1 MCCLVNPK
9 EDFIERA
16 QALAV
21 KHNLSVN
28 VAALNSFGPVE
39 EDLSR
44 WLLRLF
50 AGRAA
55 GHLME
60 QGESPSGFYPVLFN
74 EYVRLTQGE
83 FSPTALDF
91 DSKDDWES
99 MIIRFEFG
107 GRSQKILVKEVE
119 DSDWFTPEFVVALNK
134 FAAKHLSG
142 RWVDF
147 YDDSDWCT
155 SLYVPVSAYA
165 DFLQLR
171 SSLKA

>member
-1 MCCLVNPK
+1 MFRLVKSK
-9 EDFIERA
+9 EDFIDRA

-28 VAALNSFGPVE
+28 LAALNSFDPVE
-39 EDLSR
+39 EDLTR

-50 AGRAA
+50 VDRAV

-60 QGESPSGFYPVLFN
+60 QGEAPSGFYPALFN

-83 FSPTALDF
+83 FIPTALDF

-99 MIIRFEFG
+99 MIIRFEF
-107 GRSQKILVKEVE
+107 RDKPHKIVVKEVE

-155 SLYVPVSAYA
+155 SLYVPAAAYA
-165 DFLQLR
+165 DFLQLWKN
-171 SSLKA
+171 LKA